1 MMELD
6 HTESISIAVVGVILL
21 SVFGAIPLCIC
32 IACYVYVYCGS
43 DEETE
48 QRRQYKVAPVYDTQE
63 CVLKQ
68 VEPNNIDLEK
78 GETQPMLTVPDY
90 TDGSIDGEYMTNE
103 DEVAERAA
111 KEPGT
116 LLWINEE
123 QVFINTPGGKHA
135 EILFITSKK
144 QPHHTS
150 TMKIKN
156 SPCHNCSTEL
166 INHFR
171 RQHQKPTIFVG
182 RIWHL
187 DDSSHR
193 KGLQQLLKNGFN
205 IRVWKKLHDKMYGSD
220 TSTENYIRRLKYNCA
235 VLLLWSRWHS

>member
-1 MMELD
+1 MALD
-6 HTESISIAVVGVILL
+6 GTEYILIAA
-21 SVFGAIPLCIC
+21 FGAFLLCIC
-32 IACYVYVYCGS
+32 IACCCCIYAKCCGS
-43 DEETE
+43 DERTKNKM
-48 QRRQYKVAPVYDTQE
+48 QYKALPVNDTE
-63 CVLKQ
+63 DCVLHVRQ
-68 VEPNNIDLEK
+68 AQPNNVDLEK
-78 GETQPMLTVPDY
+78 GLYINTTNVNSNTDY
-90 TDGSIDGEYMTNE
+90 TDGSIYEYITNE

-144 QPHHTS
+144 QPLHIS

-171 RQHQKPTIFVG
+171 HRHQKPTIFVG

-187 DDSSHR
+187 DDLSDR
-193 KGLQQLLKNGFN
+193 EGLQQLLKKGFK
-205 IRVWKKLHDKMYGSD
+205 IRVWQTLHDKMYGSD
-220 TSTENYIRRLKYNCA
+220 TITENYIRQLQNEI
-235 VLLLWSRWHS
+235 